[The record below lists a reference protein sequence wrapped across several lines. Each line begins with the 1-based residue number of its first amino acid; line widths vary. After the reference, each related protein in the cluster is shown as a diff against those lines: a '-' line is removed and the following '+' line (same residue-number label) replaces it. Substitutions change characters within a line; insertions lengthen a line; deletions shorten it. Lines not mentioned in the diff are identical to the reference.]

1 MFCFVAVV
9 DDDVGEGQKVD
20 KVPVIRIYG
29 SALSGQ
35 KTCMHL
41 HRVLLT
47 RLRFWRFFS
56 EIGIFLEE
64 ENGILIWFPFWALQA
79 LPYLYVPCSD
89 ANPQSL
95 DECKCMLVN
104 YC

>member
-1 MFCFVAVV
+1 M
-9 DDDVGEGQKVD
+9 D

-41 HRVLLT
+41 HRVLLI
-47 RLRFWRFFS
+47 RLRFSKFVS

-64 ENGILIWFPFWALQA
+64 NGILIWFLFWVLQA

-89 ANPQSL
+89 ANAQSL